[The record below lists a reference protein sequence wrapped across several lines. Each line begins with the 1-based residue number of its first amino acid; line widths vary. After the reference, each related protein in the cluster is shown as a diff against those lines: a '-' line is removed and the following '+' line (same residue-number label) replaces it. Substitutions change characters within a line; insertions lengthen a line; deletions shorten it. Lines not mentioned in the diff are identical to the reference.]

1 MMNLELNESSECGGS
16 QATANSAISPY
27 IPCKV
32 VSKLNE
38 KLKFPP
44 IGGWQYMPSAGRD
57 GIQLQAS
64 ALSSR
69 PPHRP
74 YVLQL
79 LSGNQ
84 NVSSHVQRNASA
96 VG

>member
-1 MMNLELNESSECGGS
+1 MNRLNVVEVRQQQIHRYPG
-16 QATANSAISPY
+16 ISLAY
-27 IPCKV
+27 KA
-32 VSKLNE
+32 VSKFNE

-57 GIQLQAS
+57 GIQLHAS
-64 ALSSR
+64 VLSSR
-69 PPHRP
+69 PPHHP

-79 LSGNQ
+79 FSGNQ
-84 NVSSHVQRNASA
+84 NVSSHVQRKASA